1 MPRTLFQTST
11 FTLAAGAEAG
21 FQADSYLRLLSS
33 TGAVTLVSTA
43 ANDFG
48 PAGASFPNRFQI
60 TGPLA
65 ADGVM
70 RGPIGPV
77 RFKNNTGGSITFTV
91 ATSNNPMEDSRDLA
105 ETGLTGTVTVS
116 GITDV
121 EGAAAEGAAPAGNP
135 VRMAGSDGAAL
146 RTMATDNGG
155 RPVVVGA
162 AAAGAAHTGNPV
174 MMGGSDGTN
183 AQRLRTDTSGRP
195 IVTGAAASGSAVTGN
210 PVLAAGSDGTN
221 ARSLSTDTG
230 GRLTISSAAAAHDA
244 AVAGNP
250 VRTAGRALSAH
261 YTAVSSGD
269 TADLITDLNGRQV
282 VAPIGLPQSQDQN
295 RITLTTTTETT
306 LIGQV
311 ASVRHGMTVLTIAN
325 RDTVACTVDLRDT
338 TGGTIRRSIIVP
350 AGQTFCCDMIAGWW
364 QAAVNTNWT
373 AQLRAATTTNAVEI
387 SCQSFR
393 VGY

>member
-1 MPRTLFQTST
+1 MPRTLYQTST

-21 FQADSYLRLLSS
+21 FQADSFLRLLSS

-48 PAGASFPNRFQI
+48 RDGATFPNRFQI
-60 TGPLA
+60 TGPVG
-65 ADGVM
+65 ADGA
-70 RGPIGPV
+70 RLPIGPV
-77 RFKNNTGGSITFTV
+77 RFKNGGGAPITFTV
-91 ATSNNPMEDSRDLA
+91 ATSNNPMEDARDLA
-105 ETGLTGTVTVS
+105 ETGLTGTVTISGVS
-116 GITDV
+116 DV
-121 EGAAAEGAAPAGNP
+121 EGAAAEGAAPSGNP

-146 RTMATDNGG
+146 RTLATDTTG
-155 RPVVVGA
+155 RERVVGA
-162 AAAGAAHTGNPV
+162 AAAGAAHAGDPV
-174 MMGGSDGTN
+174 LMGGSDGTN
-183 AQRLRTDTSGRP
+183 AQRLRVDTSGRAV
-195 IVTGAAASGSAVTGN
+195 VTGAAASGAAVTGN

-221 ARSLSTDTG
+221 ARSLTTDTG
-230 GRLTISSAAAAHDA
+230 GRLTISSAAAAHDS
-244 AVAGNP
+244 AVSGNP

-295 RITLTTTTETT
+295 RITLSTTTETT
-306 LIGQV
+306 LITAV

-325 RDTVACTVDLRDT
+325 RDTAATTVDIRDT
-338 TGGTIRRSIIVP
+338 TAGTIRRTIIVP
-350 AGQTFCCDMIAGWW
+350 AGQTFCCDMVAGWW

-373 AQLRAATTTNAVEI
+373 AQLRAATTANAVEI
-387 SCQSFR
+387 SVQSFR